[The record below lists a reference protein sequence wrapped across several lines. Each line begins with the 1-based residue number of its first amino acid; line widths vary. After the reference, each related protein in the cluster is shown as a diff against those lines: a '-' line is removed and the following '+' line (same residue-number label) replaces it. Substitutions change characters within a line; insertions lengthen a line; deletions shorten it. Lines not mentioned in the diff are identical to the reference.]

1 MPGAIVAPLFAG
13 VGMGAL
19 KVGPVG
25 AGWPL
30 LGALGW
36 GSAPGAGSWPRTP
49 PSQQSEPV
57 QQGSQ
62 LGPGEKLLFGNMKL
76 PQQPFMLMPSTQ
88 NGLKALYWLLDTQ
101 ILQVEQQQQWPQQ
114 PNQPHAAAGCVAIP
128 RPSRLRKAEARSLFM
143 ASILFGAKAPV
154 PPSS

>member
-62 LGPGEKLLFGNMKL
+62 LGPGGEVVVWG
-76 PQQPFMLMPSTQ
+76 T
-88 NGLKALYWLLDTQ
+88 
-101 ILQVEQQQQWPQQ
+101 
-114 PNQPHAAAGCVAIP
+114 
-128 RPSRLRKAEARSLFM
+128 
-143 ASILFGAKAPV
+143 
-154 PPSS
+154 